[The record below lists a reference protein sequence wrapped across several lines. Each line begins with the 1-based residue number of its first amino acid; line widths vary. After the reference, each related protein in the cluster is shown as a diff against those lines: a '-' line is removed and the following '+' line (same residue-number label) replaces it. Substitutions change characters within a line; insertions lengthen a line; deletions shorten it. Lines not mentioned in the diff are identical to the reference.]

1 MAPKPKFHTGRKDA
15 MLTYLRMLWDMIKRN
30 KPISAYKD
38 PEERKIE
45 WDQKNLWKSIDNS
58 VSSFY
63 INFFQIYSK

>member
-1 MAPKPKFHTGRKDA
+1 MAPKPLFHTRRKAA

-38 PEERKIE
+38 PKERKIE